1 MSRHIITHLSKP
13 RECTTPT
20 VSLNVHNR
28 PFGVNDSSK
37 EAHQLYRMYPPGVGC
52 WWQGSLCVHSRG
64 TKEHMG
70 TLDFVHNFAVNLK
83 TKVYQ
88 LINIYKTNIK
98 KHTVMTTINVYSE
111 SYRILH
117 IFFFFSKMASS
128 LSHPRM
134 PSLIPAWLLK
144 NDAPGSINN

>member
-1 MSRHIITHLSKP
+1 
-13 RECTTPT
+13 
-20 VSLNVHNR
+20 
-28 PFGVNDSSK
+28 
-37 EAHQLYRMYPPGVGC
+37 
-52 WWQGSLCVHSRG
+52 
-64 TKEHMG
+64 MG

-134 PSLIPAWLLK
+134 PSLIPA
-144 NDAPGSINN
+144 